1 MVTLTQLEYIVALD
15 DLRHFAAAADKCF
28 VTQPTLSMQ
37 VKKLEEDLGVVIFD
51 RRRQPLEPTAMGAKI
66 IEQARATLAASGRIK
81 ELIREERQVVSGHF
95 NIGIIPTLAPYL
107 LPVLMRQ
114 VALKYPALEIG
125 VEEVESEKLVR
136 RLKTERLDAG
146 IFVTPYGDDDIEEY
160 PVFYEEMLVY
170 AHPEH
175 ELLGKQVLEV
185 KDLEGADLWLLGEG
199 HCFRNQ
205 VLNLCGVKKDRR
217 RALPFHFESN
227 SLETLMRI
235 VDMEGGCTFIP
246 ELALQ
251 YLPEGKRAQVRA
263 IEHEKP
269 LREVSVICSA
279 YFVRQQLVK
288 LLCQEIR
295 NVVPE
300 RMWQSGRGMVVE
312 WKTKNV

>member
-66 IEQARATLAASGRIK
+66 IEQAR
-81 ELIREERQVVSGHF
+81 
-95 NIGIIPTLAPYL
+95 
-107 LPVLMRQ
+107 
-114 VALKYPALEIG
+114 LKYPALEIG
-125 VEEVESEKLVR
+125 VEEVESEELVR

-146 IFVTPYGDDDIEEY
+146 IFVTPYGDDDIKEY

-205 VLNLCGVKKDRR
+205 VLNFCGVKKDRR